1 MKEKLLEE
9 GYEPV
14 TDLVQWG
21 DIRQQMLYN
30 EKKDDIK
37 FVDEEGEILDDR

>member
-9 GYEPV
+9 GYKPV
-14 TDLVQWG
+14 SGLVEWG
-21 DIRQQMLYN
+21 DTRQEMLYN

-37 FVDEEGEILDDR
+37 FVD